1 MPATTNDTTTVDN
14 ASKVVNTD
22 THGTTTDV
30 AHGAIT
36 TTVAK
41 DTAAATLSIS
51 TQDRTASA
59 ITDASTGAEL
69 TEFCEDMIA
78 HWTAVKAAIA
88 ALAWTPSA

>member
-1 MPATTNDTTTVDN
+1 MSATTNDTTTVDN
-14 ASKVVNTD
+14 ASKVVSTD

-30 AHGAIT
+30 EHGRIET
-36 TTVAK
+36 EIAK
-41 DTAAATLSIS
+41 NTSAETLTLTSS
-51 TQDRTASA
+51 DRTAQV

-88 ALAWTPSA
+88 ALAWTPA